1 MQLENNTITKDMDKK
16 ENSIR
21 RSYDLLL
28 KSGMFFEFYPQL
40 TGEWDKDKD
49 FWYEEY
55 HEQMNRIKD
64 TI

>member
-1 MQLENNTITKDMDKK
+1 MDNQ
-16 ENSIR
+16 NSIR
-21 RSYDLLL
+21 RPYDLLL